1 LEIEDPRVLSAIA
14 IPSVTAMKG
23 LPALCCQC
31 HCPIIDNSTLMRCQ
45 CLIVVCQ
52 ECARLSLKDQ
62 IRCSDRQLT
71 YCEWYL
77 RCPVCST
84 TTDNKN
90 DALVRNMDHIHSRFK
105 TLLFSAALHYEV
117 KLPNSDSEADWLS
130 IVAGKPIKFSTREVN
145 NSLQEVLD
153 GFLNDGIL
161 TQWSGYRMTNARRH
175 ETILLLAR
183 LESYRQQQQKGNVDL
198 QPVTVRDL
206 PLGPLEEVQ
215 FRRNSTLERIL
226 ASIESDSEEIAVLC
240 DICKGP
246 LVDRTVQS
254 FCSCVYFC
262 CQSCIVKT
270 ATNRVEFLSM
280 SSPDCLLLC
289 PHCKQLS
296 IPYTQESHRRAYEYQ
311 TQLLESLYSR
321 NGSSLSVPNSTAKI
335 MSRMEL
341 KRQLR
346 RDQGV
351 CSSVPPLTCRWDP

>member
-1 LEIEDPRVLSAIA
+1 
-14 IPSVTAMKG
+14 
-23 LPALCCQC
+23 
-31 HCPIIDNSTLMRCQ
+31 
-45 CLIVVCQ
+45 
-52 ECARLSLKDQ
+52 
-62 IRCSDRQLT
+62 
-71 YCEWYL
+71 
-77 RCPVCST
+77 
-84 TTDNKN
+84 
-90 DALVRNMDHIHSRFK
+90 MDHIHSCVK
-105 TLLFSAALHYEV
+105 TLLFSAALHYKVE
-117 KLPNSDSEADWLS
+117 LPNSDSEAEWLS
-130 IVAGKPIKFSTREVN
+130 IVAGKLFDCSTREVN

-175 ETILLLAR
+175 EAILLLAR

-226 ASIESDSEEIAVLC
+226 ASIVSESEDIENEEISALC
-240 DICKGP
+240 MVCDGP

-270 ATNRVEFLSM
+270 AVNRLEFLGM

-289 PHCKQLS
+289 PFCKQLS
-296 IPYTQESHRRAYEYQ
+296 IPYTQESHRRAYKYQ

-321 NGSSLSVPNSTAKI
+321 NGSSLSVPKSTAKI
-335 MSRMEL
+335 KAQRRVTIPL
-341 KRQLR
+341 K
-346 RDQGV
+346 GNA
-351 CSSVPPLTCRWDP
+351 SSPLTMTSRARQRTCVC

>member
-1 LEIEDPRVLSAIA
+1 
-14 IPSVTAMKG
+14 
-23 LPALCCQC
+23 
-31 HCPIIDNSTLMRCQ
+31 MRCQ

-77 RCPVCST
+77 HCPVCST

-90 DALVRNMDHIHSRFK
+90 DALVRNMDHIHSCVRE
-105 TLLFSAALHYEV
+105 LLFSAALHYKVE
-117 KLPNSDSEADWLS
+117 LPCPPNSKSEVEWLS
-130 IVAGKPIKFSTREVN
+130 IVAGKLFDCSTREVN
-145 NSLQEVLD
+145 NSLKKVLD

-161 TQWSGYRMTNARRH
+161 TQWSGYKTITNARRH

-183 LESYRQQQQKGNVDL
+183 LESYRQQQQQKGKVDL

-226 ASIESDSEEIAVLC
+226 ASIVSESEEIAVLC
-240 DICKGP
+240 EICEGP
-246 LVDRTVQS
+246 LVDRTVLS

-270 ATNRVEFLSM
+270 AVNRLEFLGM

-289 PHCKQLS
+289 PFCKQLS

-311 TQLLESLYSR
+311 TQLLESLYSK
-321 NGSSLSVPNSTAKI
+321 NSSSLSVPNSTAKNKAQRRVTI
-335 MSRMEL
+335 PL
-341 KRQLR
+341 KGKAKKLENH
-346 RDQGV
+346 RDH
-351 CSSVPPLTCRWDP
+351 L